1 MVTLGN
7 YDIVRLIGEGGFG
20 RTYEGRHR
28 YLGEKACLK
37 QNINITPDDEKLLR
51 GEAKLL
57 WDVHHHSLPAMRDYF
72 PLPDGSAVLVMSFIE
87 GKTLEAAVKKHK
99 AIHAEDV
106 AWITQRLLNAL
117 HYLHSKGIVHGDVK
131 PANVI
136 VQPPVHNAVLVDYG
150 LSCLRPTKE
159 SSAIGYTA
167 VFAAPEILDGKPP
180 LPRSDLYSLGLTM
193 VYTLGGDPFAKTIP
207 DSVPSALAEFYR
219 SLIRY
224 DPVERPSWE
233 TDDLVRR
240 LSDIRLDAFGRRA
253 SSPATPKEK
262 LTSKEE

>member
-1 MVTLGN
+1 MVSLGN

-37 QNINITPDDEKLLR
+37 QNINITPEDESLLR
-51 GEAKLL
+51 TEAKLL
-57 WDVHHHSLPAMRDYF
+57 WDLHHHSLPAMRDYF
-72 PLPDGSAVLVMSFIE
+72 PLPDGSAVMVMSFIE
-87 GKTLEAAVKKHK
+87 GKTLEQAVKKHK
-99 AIHAEDV
+99 AIHPEDV
-106 AWITQRLLNAL
+106 AWTTQRLLNAL

-136 VQPPVHNAVLVDYG
+136 VQPHEHNAVLVDYG
-150 LSCLRPTKE
+150 LSYARPNKT

-180 LPRSDLYSLGLTM
+180 LPQSDLYSLGLTM
-193 VYTLGGDPFAKTIP
+193 IYTLGGDPFAKTMP
-207 DSVPSALAEFYR
+207 ASVPKALAEFYH

-224 DPVERPSWE
+224 DPIERPSWE
-233 TDDLVRR
+233 TDDLVKR

-253 SSPATPKEK
+253 SSPAATKENMK
-262 LTSKEE
+262 KEE